1 MLSVFLSDGQVF
13 QGLLRPGVLAILI
26 STVVGISY
34 TVYRIINLRRPIQGI
49 PYNQKAAR
57 HLLGDVPEF
66 LAAADGKT
74 WWAIQ
79 GLKHK
84 SPIVQIFMRPF
95 GRPWVVITDPLE
107 AVDICLR
114 RTKEFDRSDE
124 TAAFFHGVMPLHHV
138 CLKTLDPQFKKN
150 RDLVN
155 ELMAPSFTHEVA
167 APQIYQNVMSLMTLF
182 EKKVEL
188 SKSLPFDASE
198 DIHQATLD
206 TIMGVSF
213 GLGDETS
220 QISKKIASL
229 APKIDETHQDRFE
242 FEPVGL
248 DPELRAFT
256 VLADSL
262 AIAIESPAPGIHHF
276 LYRNLSPTMR
286 QAAASRDRIRA
297 RETKKSIERKLAGRP
312 LRCALDQVLAREDAI
327 AEREGRK
334 PDYNSKI
341 IFDELM
347 GFLIGGHETMS
358 SILRWGPKFI
368 NDDQRVQAT
377 LRKALHEAYPQ
388 AKAEARVPT
397 LTEILKTQ
405 VPYLEATI
413 EEIMRYTMPSPTLFR
428 DTIIDSEILGYKIPK
443 GTTLLF
449 LANGPGFMMPS
460 VPVSEEKYRN
470 AGSAQRGHI
479 GTFDDSDITKF
490 LPERWL
496 KTRKSGKGAEE
507 VFFDANAGPALAFGV
522 GPRAC
527 FGKRLALVQIRI
539 YFTLLIWSF
548 ELQGLPPQLAAH
560 EDYWSLSRI
569 PKHVYLNLR
578 KAAF

>member
-1 MLSVFLSDGQVF
+1 
-13 QGLLRPGVLAILI
+13 
-26 STVVGISY
+26 
-34 TVYRIINLRRPIQGI
+34 
-49 PYNQKAAR
+49 
-57 HLLGDVPEF
+57 
-66 LAAADGKT
+66 
-74 WWAIQ
+74 
-79 GLKHK
+79 
-84 SPIVQIFMRPF
+84 
-95 GRPWVVITDPLE
+95 
-107 AVDICLR
+107 
-114 RTKEFDRSDE
+114 
-124 TAAFFHGVMPLHHV
+124 
-138 CLKTLDPQFKKN
+138 
-150 RDLVN
+150 
-155 ELMAPSFTHEVA
+155 MAGG
-167 APQIYQNVMSLMTLF
+167 
-182 EKKVEL
+182 
-188 SKSLPFDASE
+188 LPFDASE

-206 TIMGVSF
+206 TIMAVSF
-213 GLGDETS
+213 GLGDEKS
-220 QISKKIASL
+220 QISNKINSL
-229 APKIDETHQDRFE
+229 APRNKISEDNANRFE
-242 FEPVGL
+242 FEPIEL

-286 QAAASRDRIRA
+286 QAAASRDRIRS
-297 RETKKSIERKLAGRP
+297 RETNKSIERKLAGRP

-327 AEREGRK
+327 AEKEGRM

-368 NDDQRVQAT
+368 NSNQRVQAA
-377 LRKALHEAYPQ
+377 LRQALHEAYPQ
-388 AKAEARVPT
+388 AKAEARLPT
-397 LTEILKTQ
+397 LAEILKTQ

-428 DTIIDSEILGYKIPK
+428 DTMVNSEILGHKVPK

-460 VPVSEEKYRN
+460 VPVEGGVKISNE
-470 AGSAQRGHI
+470 QRGHI
-479 GTFDDSDITKF
+479 GQFDDANITEF

-496 KTRKSGKGAEE
+496 KNRKNDNGAEE

-548 ELQGLPPQLAAH
+548 ELLDLPPQLAGH

-569 PKHVYLNLR
+569 PNHVYLKLQQ
-578 KAAF
+578 AEC